1 MGNKR
6 KELTYEERVLI
17 YKYDTL
23 GASKREIGRQ
33 LGRSHTT
40 ISRELK
46 RGPSNIYRLWERV
59 KKAELTSELRK
70 SFRGAK
76 SKFFDDTLANY
87 VSEKLTLK
95 WTPELIAGRFSKDNP
110 GNTISSQS
118 IYNYIYRCKP
128 EYIKLLARK
137 GKKRRG
143 SAIRRARKKQKIANK
158 TSISQRPKFIQ
169 KRKQF
174 GHWEL
179 DTMVSRQSK
188 AALVIATERH
198 SRVSV
203 ITKVEANNSANF
215 RDAVIARLRKLP
227 STLLRTCT
235 YDNGSEN
242 AKHNEINIALH
253 TKSFF
258 CDAYC
263 SWQKGTVENRI
274 GKIRRFLPKGTDLR
288 KVSPVFIS
296 QIELIINNTP
306 MKLHNFK
313 SPMEVLSG
321 AINSLI

>member
-6 KELTYEERVLI
+6 QELTYEERVLI

-76 SKFFDDTLANY
+76 SKFFDDTLADY
-87 VSEKLTLK
+87 VSEKLKLK

-110 GNTISSQS
+110 NSAISSQS

-137 GKKRRG
+137 GKKRRS
-143 SAIRRARKKQKIANK
+143 SAPKRARKKKQIANK
-158 TSISQRPKFIQ
+158 TSISKRPKFIQ
-169 KRKQF
+169 KRRQF

-188 AALVIATERH
+188 AALVIATER
-198 SRVSV
+198 SLRVSF
-203 ITKVEANNSANF
+203 ITKVKANNSANF
-215 RDAVIARLRKLP
+215 RDAVIARFKNLHKD
-227 STLLRTCT
+227 LLRTFT

-242 AKHNEINIALH
+242 AKHLVILIVLGRKALL
-253 TKSFF
+253 K
-258 CDAYC
+258 
-263 SWQKGTVENRI
+263 I
-274 GKIRRFLPKGTDLR
+274 GLVRLDDSYLR
-288 KVSPVFIS
+288 
-296 QIELIINNTP
+296 
-306 MKLHNFK
+306 
-313 SPMEVLSG
+313 VLT
-321 AINSLI
+321 